1 MPVSARRMKLFAFV
15 VALATVPEISGANDL
30 LVTPLSNQNAIDGCS
45 WSASSPSLGAGY
57 IFLAE
62 IGDEPTL
69 MRIDGSDLRI
79 RLVSES
85 GKLRRVGDALDR
97 TYRSGDVEVTARFK
111 AIWVC
116 PENDESCEVTKY
128 RVTFHVTKG
137 ARSQTVE
144 ATGDVGC

>member
-1 MPVSARRMKLFAFV
+1 MLVSVARMKSIAFA
-15 VALATVPEISGANDL
+15 VALATAPVASGANDL
-30 LVTPLSNQNAIDGCS
+30 LVTPLSDQNAVDGCS

-57 IFLAE
+57 IYLAE
-62 IGDEPTL
+62 IGDEQTL
-69 MRIDGSDLRI
+69 MRIDGSDLQLH
-79 RLVSES
+79 LVSES
-85 GKLRRVGDALDR
+85 GKLKTVGDALER

-137 ARSQTVE
+137 ARSQTVD